1 MFFRHKLRR
10 KDGKEHRYWSIV
22 ENRRVSGGRTVQR
35 HVLYLGEINDSQR
48 AAWCQTIEA
57 FDEKRQ
63 GGKQIALFPEDR
75 AAPALN
81 CDVVHVRLSGLRLR
95 RPRQWGACWLACHV
109 WDQLRLDDF
118 WLPRL
123 AASRQ
128 GTRWLKVLKTLVT
141 YRLIDPGS
149 EWRLHR
155 QWYDQSA
162 MGDLLGEDFALAQK
176 DNLYRCL
183 DKLLAHKT
191 EMFSFL
197 QRRWKTLFQAEFEVL
212 LYDLTSTYFE
222 CDPPEAGKRRFGY
235 SRDKRP
241 DCVQVVI
248 ALIVTPDGLPL
259 AYEVMAGNTSDK
271 TTLRDFIR
279 RIEAQ
284 YGKVGRTWVMDRGIP
299 TEEVLAEMR
308 ASETPMHYLVGTPRG
323 RLSQLEQEFLTT
335 PWAQVRD
342 SVQVKLVEQ
351 DGELYILARSG
362 ARRDKEQ
369 AMRRRRL
376 KKLLKRLH
384 ELRQQ
389 KLTRDQLLIKL
400 GAARKDAG
408 PAAWRILDIQLPDK
422 DQAVTPETFG
432 FRLNWQRLRAAR
444 RREGSYLLRSNVTD
458 GDPTQLW
465 AFYLQL
471 VEVEQAFKELKGDL
485 AIRPIYHQT
494 DQRIEAHIFVA
505 FLAYCLQV
513 TLKQRLR
520 SLAPGL
526 TPRSVLDKMA
536 AIQMV
541 DVHLPTTDGRT
552 VILSRYTEPDA
563 DQALLL
569 QRLKISLPAQP
580 PPRVT
585 AGDVPQPFDRSRC
598 GADLGGTTHG
608 KSITWTILGRE
619 LRKSG

>member
-1 MFFRHKLRR
+1 MFLRHKIRR

-35 HVLYLGEINDSQR
+35 HVLYLGEINDSQQ
-48 AAWCQTIEA
+48 AAWCRTIEGL
-57 FDEKRQ
+57 DENSPARR
-63 GGKQIALFPEDR
+63 QIALFPEDR
-75 AAPALN
+75 AAPALD
-81 CDVVHVRLSGLRLR
+81 CDVVHVRLSGLRLC
-95 RPRQWGACWLACHV
+95 RPRQWGACWLACQL

-118 WLPRL
+118 WSPRL
-123 AASRQ
+123 PPSRQ
-128 GTRWLKVLKTLVT
+128 GTRWLNVLKTLVS

-155 QWYDQSA
+155 QWYEQSA
-162 MGDLLGEDFALAQK
+162 VGDLLGEDFAVAHK
-176 DNLYRCL
+176 DTLYRCL
-183 DKLLAHKT
+183 DKLLAHKS
-191 EMFSFL
+191 ELFSFL
-197 QRRWKTLFQAEFEVL
+197 RQRWQMLFQADFEVL
-212 LYDLTSTYFE
+212 LYDLTSSYFE
-222 CDPPEAGKRRFGY
+222 CNPPEAGKRRFGH
-235 SRDKRP
+235 SRDHRS

-248 ALIVTPDGLPL
+248 ALIVTPEGFPL

-271 TTLRDFIR
+271 TTLHDFLQ

-284 YGKVGRTWVMDRGIP
+284 YGKARRTWVTDRGIP

-308 ASETPMHYLVGTPRG
+308 AAPTPTYYLVGTPRG
-323 RLSQLEQEFLTT
+323 RLSQLEKDFLSK
-335 PWAQVRD
+335 PWAEVRD

-351 DGELYILARSG
+351 DGELYVLARSG
-362 ARRDKEQ
+362 GRRDKEQ

-376 KKLLKRLH
+376 KKLVKRLH

-400 GAARKDAG
+400 GAARKEAG
-408 PAAWRILDIQLPDK
+408 PAAYRLIDIQLPGK
-422 DQAVTPETFG
+422 DQPVTPETFC
-432 FRLNWQRLRAAR
+432 FKLNWQKLREAR
-444 RREGSYLLRSNVTD
+444 RREGSYLLRSNRANR
-458 GDPTQLW
+458 DPAKLW

-471 VEVEQAFKELKGDL
+471 VEIEQAFKELKGDL

-494 DQRIEAHIFVA
+494 DARIEAHIFVA

-526 TPRSVLDKMA
+526 TPGSMLDKMA

-552 VILSRYTEPDA
+552 VLLARYTEPEP
-563 DQALLL
+563 DQVLLL
-569 QRLKISLPAQP
+569 RRLKMELPAQP
-580 PPRVT
+580 PPKIASADV
-585 AGDVPQPFDRSRC
+585 AG
-598 GADLGGTTHG
+598 AA
-608 KSITWTILGRE
+608 
-619 LRKSG
+619 

>member
-1 MFFRHKLRR
+1 MFLRHKLRR

-35 HVLYLGEINDSQR
+35 HVLYLGEINDDQK
-48 AAWCQTIEA
+48 AAWCRTIEA
-57 FDEKRQ
+57 FDEGGRQ
-63 GGKQIALFPEDR
+63 ARQIALFPEDR

-95 RPRQWGACWLACHV
+95 RPRQWGACWLACHL
-109 WDQLRLDDF
+109 WDQLWLDDF
-118 WLPRL
+118 WSARLP
-123 AASRQ
+123 ASRQ
-128 GTRWLKVLKTLVT
+128 GTRWLNVLKTLVT
-141 YRLIDPGS
+141 YRLIEPGS

-155 QWYDQSA
+155 QWYEQSA
-162 MGDLLGEDFALAQK
+162 IGDLLGEDFALAQK

-183 DKLLAHKT
+183 DKLLAHKV
-191 EMFSFL
+191 EMFGFL

-222 CDPPEAGKRRFGY
+222 CDPPPAGKRRFGY
-235 SRDKRP
+235 SRDKRS

-248 ALIVTPDGLPL
+248 ALIVTPAGLPL

-308 ASETPMHYLVGTPRG
+308 ASETPMRYLVGTPRG

-376 KKLLKRLH
+376 KKLVKRLH

-400 GAARKDAG
+400 GAARKEVG
-408 PAAWRILDIQLPDK
+408 PAAWRIIDMQLPDK
-422 DQAVTPETFG
+422 NQAVTPETFG
-432 FRLNWQRLRAAR
+432 FRLNWQRLREAR
-444 RREGSYLLRSNVTD
+444 RREGSYLLRSNVT
-458 GDPTQLW
+458 GSDPAQLW

-485 AIRPIYHQT
+485 AIRPIYHQN
-494 DQRIEAHIFVA
+494 DARIEAHIFVA
-505 FLAYCLQV
+505 FMAYCLQV
-513 TLKQRLR
+513 TLKPRLR

-541 DVHLPTTDGRT
+541 DVHLPTTNGRA

-563 DQALLL
+563 DQAILL
-569 QRLKISLPAQP
+569 QRLKMSLPAQP
-580 PPRVT
+580 PPRI
-585 AGDVPQPFDRSRC
+585 APADVP
-598 GADLGGTTHG
+598 
-608 KSITWTILGRE
+608 
-619 LRKSG
+619 

>member
-1 MFFRHKLRR
+1 MFLRHKTRH

-22 ENRRVSGGRTVQR
+22 ENRRVAGGRTVQR

-57 FDEKRQ
+57 FDEGGRQ
-63 GGKQIALFPEDR
+63 TRQIALFPEDR
-75 AAPALN
+75 AAPALP
-81 CDVVHVRLSGLRLR
+81 CDVVHVRLSDLRLR

-109 WDQLRLDDF
+109 WDQLQLDEFWSARL
-118 WLPRL
+118 P
-123 AASRQ
+123 ASRQ
-128 GTRWLKVLKTLVT
+128 GTRWLSVLKTLVG

-155 QWYDQSA
+155 QWYEQSA
-162 MGDLLGEDFALAQK
+162 MGDLLGEDFAIVGR

-183 DKLLAHKT
+183 DKLLVHKT
-191 EMFSFL
+191 DLFSFL
-197 QRRWKTLFQAEFEVL
+197 QQRWKTLFQAEFEVL

-222 CDPPEAGKRRFGY
+222 CDPPAAGKRRFGY
-235 SRDKRP
+235 SRDKRS
-241 DCVQVVI
+241 DCVQVVV
-248 ALIVTPDGLPL
+248 ALIVTPDGFPL
-259 AYEVMAGNTSDK
+259 AYEVMPGNTADK
-271 TTLRDFIR
+271 TTLRDFIQ

-308 ASETPMHYLVGTPRG
+308 ASKAPMYYLVGTPRG
-323 RLSQLEQEFLTT
+323 RLSRMERDFLPR
-335 PWAQVRD
+335 PWTAVRE
-342 SVQVKLVEQ
+342 SVQVKLVQQ

-362 ARRDKEQ
+362 PRRDKEQ

-376 KKLLKRLH
+376 KKLVKRLH

-400 GAARKDAG
+400 GAAKKEAG
-408 PAAWRILDIQLPDK
+408 PAAYRIIDIQLPEK
-422 DQAVTPETFG
+422 DQPVTPETFS
-432 FRLNWQRLRAAR
+432 FRLNWQRLREAR
-444 RREGSYLLRSNVTD
+444 RREGSYLLRSNLTD
-458 GDPTQLW
+458 SDPAKLW
-465 AFYLQL
+465 MFYLQL
-471 VEVEQAFKELKGDL
+471 IEVEQAFKELKGDL

-494 DQRIEAHIFVA
+494 DARIDAHVFVA
-505 FLAYCLQV
+505 FMAYCLQI

-520 SLAPGL
+520 SLASGL

-552 VILSRYTEPDA
+552 VVLSRYTEPAA
-563 DQALLL
+563 DQAILL
-569 QRLKISLPAQP
+569 QQLRISLPAQP
-580 PPRVT
+580 PPRIT
-585 AGDVPQPFDRSRC
+585 AAAVP
-598 GADLGGTTHG
+598 GAA
-608 KSITWTILGRE
+608 
-619 LRKSG
+619 

>member
-1 MFFRHKLRR
+1 MFLRHKLRR

-48 AAWCQTIEA
+48 SAWCRTIEA
-57 FDEKRQ
+57 FDEAGQDARQ
-63 GGKQIALFPEDR
+63 VALFPEDR
-75 AAPALN
+75 AAPALD

-118 WLPRL
+118 WSPRL

-128 GTRWLKVLKTLVT
+128 GTRWLNVLKTLAV

-155 QWYDQSA
+155 QWYEQSA
-162 MGDLLGEDFALAQK
+162 MADLLGEDFALAHK

-183 DKLLAHKT
+183 DKLLAHKADL
-191 EMFSFL
+191 FSFL
-197 QRRWKTLFQAEFEVL
+197 RQRWETLFQAGFEVL

-222 CDPPEAGKRRFGY
+222 SDPPEAGKRRFGY
-235 SRDKRP
+235 SRDKRS

-248 ALIVTPDGLPL
+248 ALIVTPEGFPL
-259 AYEVMAGNTSDK
+259 AYEVMAGNTADK

-284 YGKVGRTWVMDRGIP
+284 YGKAERTWVMDRGIP
-299 TEEVLAEMR
+299 TEDVLAEMR
-308 ASETPMHYLVGTPRG
+308 AAETPIHYLVGTPRG
-323 RLSQLEQEFLTT
+323 RLSRLEQDFLAK
-335 PWAQVRD
+335 PWAQARD
-342 SVQVKLVEQ
+342 AVQVKLVEQ

-376 KKLLKRLH
+376 KKLIKRLH

-400 GAARKDAG
+400 GAGRKEAG
-408 PAAWRILDIQLPDK
+408 PAAWRIIDLQLPDR

-432 FRLNWQRLRAAR
+432 FRLNWQRLREAR
-444 RREGSYLLRSNVTD
+444 RREGSYLLRSNVT
-458 GDPTQLW
+458 GSDPAQLW
-465 AFYLQL
+465 TFYLLL
-471 VEVEQAFKELKGDL
+471 VEIEQAFKELKGDL

-494 DQRIEAHIFVA
+494 DERIEAHIFVA

-526 TPRSVLDKMA
+526 TPRSVLEKMA

-552 VILSRYTEPDA
+552 VMLSRYTEPEM
-563 DQALLL
+563 DQTILL
-569 QRLKISLPAQP
+569 QQLKLTLPAQR
-580 PPRVT
+580 PPRIT
-585 AGDVPQPFDRSRC
+585 QAEASRP
-598 GADLGGTTHG
+598 G
-608 KSITWTILGRE
+608 
-619 LRKSG
+619 